1 MFDEPI
7 RLTKALQAINARKD
21 RTTHLKSREIAMAW
35 NAEAR
40 ARAFFSARV
49 ASATILS
56 ELHNKVQAVVEGR
69 MTKGQARALLQRYF
83 VGEGADALAA
93 LGFAPQGEGGG
104 VAELAS
110 AARLR
115 LILDMNVNMAQE
127 CGEYR
132 RWAEMKDIYRYGMW
146 KCGYAKEH
154 REEHLA
160 RDGKVYAFDHPIW
173 TESPPGGEF
182 NCHCYRVLLR
192 EEDVLE
198 RGITPEP
205 MDVPFAPSSLGF
217 DPSRGMQMPKFGKRV
232 RKEYREI
239 AERQM
244 AKFTQEQQQ
253 AQQTELPPTPAPAPE
268 GHAEKR
274 QRQWQEA
281 YGKRLENWKAELA
294 SAGADNATVEA
305 TAKLYTPEAAK
316 IGKPPKIVVDNLFS
330 GAFLSKDGEELVV
343 GSSLADKKTAAS
355 MLKAVK
361 YLPHKLKRGRQ
372 WRIAKQHRTEREAK
386 MLGARLIRGKH
397 TWKQDLEATNPNYKT
412 GKSEWTL
419 NCQRCIFAYEAR
431 RRGIDVVAK
440 PILDM
445 YNDELVPYYKWAAV
459 YTPSKIIDCSANSG
473 SESYAKIFDKMKA
486 MPIGVRCGVQVL
498 WEGEYG
504 GGHVFIAERRKD
516 GIALIDPQNNR
527 EYEKDMFDR
536 VAGNEVCIMRLDNK
550 KFNDKVKLCAKER
563 TL

>member
-192 EEDVLE
+192 EEDVIE

-205 MDVPFAPSSLGF
+205 MGVPFAPSSLGF
-217 DPSRGMQMPKFGKRV
+217 DPSRGMQKPEFGKRV

-244 AKFTQEQQQ
+244 AKFTQAQQQ
-253 AQQTELPPTPAPAPE
+253 AQPEEEDKKVHALPIKDAMERKADLAKELQDKAKAVVEENVKREAAIISEIENISAQIKEVIDENVSLPVVPD
-268 GHAEKR
+268 GVWEKIHKLQDER
-274 QRQWQEA
+274 KNI
-281 YGKRLENWKAELA
+281 YKRLDENKSRRYIELSDAFSVPEDNRMRMKITVPKRSVVKAKVDEAQGIIEKMTSMKLGFAKDDLA
-294 SAGADNATVEA
+294 VQGKKAGTRSRYLPGDRRIEISSNSEIPIVAHEMAHWLEDSSEHVHERCVEF
-305 TAKLYTPEAAK
+305 LDYRC
-316 IGKPPKIVVDNLFS
+316 GKEISEK
-330 GAFLSKDGEELVV
+330 LSKLTG
-343 GSSLADKKTAAS
+343 DKRYKPHETA
-355 MLKAVK
+355 
-361 YLPHKLKRGRQ
+361 
-372 WRIAKQHRTEREAK
+372 
-386 MLGARLIRGKH
+386 
-397 TWKQDLEATNPNYKT
+397 
-412 GKSEWTL
+412 
-419 NCQRCIFAYEAR
+419 
-431 RRGIDVVAK
+431 
-440 PILDM
+440 
-445 YNDELVPYYKWAAV
+445 
-459 YTPSKIIDCSANSG
+459 
-473 SESYAKIFDKMKA
+473 
-486 MPIGVRCGVQVL
+486 
-498 WEGEYG
+498 
-504 GGHVFIAERRKD
+504 RKD
-516 GIALIDPQNNR
+516 KFFNPYCG
-527 EYEKDMFDR
+527 KDYFDR
-536 VAGNEVCIMRLDNK
+536 NGQRSGTEILSMGL
-550 KFNDKVKLCAKER
+550 ER
-563 TL
+563 ILEKPLQFMQEDPEYFCFVLLLLRGAI